1 MLLTREAFFAT
12 TVAPQTEDVPWPEAG
27 TSIRVRGLSGLE
39 RDRFEQAI
47 FDNQQRRERA
57 RKKAGAKPV
66 PAIPFRLALVV
77 RAIVDEDGQRLFK
90 DDEYTQV
97 GERLPAEVTERVFDT
112 ARRLSGMSDKDAEEL
127 EGNSD
132 ETDGDDSPSD

>member
-12 TVAPQTEDVPWPEAG
+12 TVAPQTEDVAWPEAN
-27 TSIRVRGLSGLE
+27 TSIRVRGLTGLE

-90 DDEYTQV
+90 DDEYTVV

-132 ETDGDDSPSD
+132 ETEDDGSPSD